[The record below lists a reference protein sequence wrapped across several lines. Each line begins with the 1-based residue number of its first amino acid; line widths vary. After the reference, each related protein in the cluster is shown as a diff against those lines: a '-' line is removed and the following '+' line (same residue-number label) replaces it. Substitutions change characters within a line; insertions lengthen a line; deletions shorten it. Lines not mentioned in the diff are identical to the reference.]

1 MKNSRG
7 ISRAL
12 IAGVLIIVV
21 IVASIGIYA
30 VATYPRT
37 ILSSTVSFTAG
48 FDFKREEF
56 DVPFLHSWAQLK
68 IDVVSGTTL
77 WLARIQSGNTTVL
90 NYGAG
95 HMGQFTYT
103 SDWIQVD
110 SGRYNLTMVAVG
122 FGSLEANVKV
132 TSKGGFW

>member
-1 MKNSRG
+1 MKNSKG
-7 ISRAL
+7 MSRTL

-21 IVASIGIYA
+21 IVASIGVYA
-30 VATYPRT
+30 LVTYPRA
-37 ILSSTVSFTAG
+37 ILSFTVSFTAG
-48 FDFKREEF
+48 FDFQHKEF
-56 DVPFLHSWAQLK
+56 DVPFLDSWAQLE

-77 WLARIQSGNTTVL
+77 WLARIQSGNATLLSHAESQLGQTT
-90 NYGAG
+90 YK
-95 HMGQFTYT
+95 

-110 SGRYNLTMVAVG
+110 SGRYNLTLVAVG